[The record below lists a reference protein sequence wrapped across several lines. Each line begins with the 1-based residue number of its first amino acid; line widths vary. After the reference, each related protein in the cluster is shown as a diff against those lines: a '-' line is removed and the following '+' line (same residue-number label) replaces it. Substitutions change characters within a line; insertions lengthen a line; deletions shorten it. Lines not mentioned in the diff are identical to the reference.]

1 MSTVS
6 ELHHALTCTHMHDA
20 RTQTH
25 TRARA
30 QARRL
35 FPDVRASLLL
45 PPPSTHPRSSFPL
58 PPTDSTLPSVLL
70 PSLPPSPFLPS
81 LLPNGLGCDTVSATD
96 SLQHKQRTLLAF
108 SAQNGERGSGGGNT
122 ALDVNHIRQPL
133 RPGDPPRSIAVNTR
147 RSQT

>member
-1 MSTVS
+1 MSAVS
-6 ELHHALTCTHMHDA
+6 ELHHALTCTHMHDT
-20 RTQTH
+20 RTQTN
-25 TRARA
+25 TRTRKHVVSS
-30 QARRL
+30 RMC
-35 FPDVRASLLL
+35 VRASS
-45 PPPSTHPRSSFPL
+45 PPLPRSSFPL

-70 PSLPPSPFLPS
+70 PSLPPRPPLLPS

-108 SAQNGERGSGGGNT
+108 SVQNGERGLGGEGNT
-122 ALDVNHIRQPL
+122 APDVNHIRQPL